1 MNDIQTRHIIDKFNN
16 TISIG
21 QFADLLNLIEK
32 YKYDSKKIGT
42 RLTARDLTFL
52 FITKDKRYKTYEIP
66 KKNGKKRII
75 SSPDNYLLR
84 VQTLINILFQM
95 LFSDYAHNSCNG
107 FIYGRN
113 IKRNA
118 EPHVNKRFVLNIDI
132 KDFFPSIKFRRIKAV
147 MGLNPF
153 NLNEDKERLAFIISN
168 LATYKGVLPQGAPT
182 SPIISNIVTQKLD
195 RRIHQI
201 CKTLRVKYSRYAD
214 DLTFS
219 SNRDIL
225 DNNFISKISE
235 IITSENF
242 EINDKKTRL
251 RSSMNRQEVTGLI
264 VNRKV
269 NINRE
274 YLQTVRAMINNW
286 DKRGLDY
293 ATINYQKHC
302 QTNYKNVDFRKML
315 RGRINF
321 IGEIKGKDS
330 STYHKLITK
339 FEYLFYRLD
348 YDSIKHPQ
356 VKARLIKD
364 NLKMEMILLDNIH
377 LPEDKF
383 ISFCTSAFHQIENL
397 LNYYYWQ
404 KFPDIND
411 FKKYMLAN
419 NPAFLKKWKN
429 IDRLGNYKKI
439 GDFDINLLVYLFE
452 KENYFDKKIYYNNEI
467 TFLREIRNDDSHRCS
482 VYSFDKKKIIED
494 YKRIQEKWT
503 RFKEKKGREP
513 EKQKNEIEIEF
524 KIRLLEF
531 IESKNYNQVRK
542 ILNTVIKQSTGAN
555 ILYIA

>member
-1 MNDIQTRHIIDKFNN
+1 MNDIQTRHIKAKFSK

-21 QFADLLNLIEK
+21 QLADLLNLIEK
-32 YKYDSKKIGT
+32 YEYDSKKIGT

-52 FITKDKRYKTYEIP
+52 FITKDKRYKVFEIP

-75 SSPDNYLLR
+75 CSPDNYLLR
-84 VQTLINILFQM
+84 VQTLINILFQI
-95 LFSDYAHNSCNG
+95 LFSDYAHYSCNG
-107 FIYGRN
+107 FINGRN

-118 EPHVNKRFVLNIDI
+118 DPHVNKRFVLNIDI
-132 KDFFPSIKFRRIKAV
+132 KDFFPSIKFRRIKTV
-147 MGLNPF
+147 LGLNPF

-168 LATYKGVLPQGAPT
+168 LATYKGALPQGAPT

-195 RRIHQI
+195 RKIHQT
-201 CKTLRVKYSRYAD
+201 CKALRVKYSRYAD

-225 DNNFISKISE
+225 DNDFISKISE

-293 ATINYQKHC
+293 ATITYQKHC
-302 QTNYKNVDFRKML
+302 QTNYKNVDFKKML

-330 STYHKLITK
+330 YTYHKLITK

-348 YDSIKHPQ
+348 YDSIKHHQ

-377 LPEDKF
+377 AAEDKF

-397 LNYYYWQ
+397 LNYYYWK
-404 KFPDIND
+404 KFPVLDD
-411 FKKYMLAN
+411 FKKYMLDN
-419 NPAFLKKWKN
+419 NPAFLRRWKN
-429 IDRLGNYKKI
+429 IERLEKFKKI

-482 VYSFDKKKIIED
+482 VYSFDKEKIFED
-494 YKRIQEKWT
+494 YKKIQAKWA
-503 RFKEKKGREP
+503 RFKERKGIEP
-513 EKQKNEIEIEF
+513 QKQKNELEIEF

-531 IESKNYNQVRK
+531 IEYKNYNQVRK
-542 ILNTVIKQSTGAN
+542 ILNTVIKQSTTAN
-555 ILYIA
+555 N